1 MGLLIREKNDGSRA
15 PGYAVYF
22 LSALAAAAAVAALH
36 RRADSSRAATTPR
49 RAAHSNV
56 ASITQPAATMAKI
69 EVKGRPSRTD
79 APAYRVTA
87 GARRQTASSPVE
99 SAADAFNA
107 IEAALA
113 AGGPTSAARAAESRA
128 SDPGAAIYAKL
139 PPAFDPGDNRTT
151 RTAAEQLA
159 TYRDPAADTG
169 PASSTPP
176 HSPEGEPLPGRVPR
190 GSLIQVCLLTT
201 VDTGNPEAVIQ
212 FAADRDFI
220 FNHRCQVPFGTRF
233 LGKLANE
240 AARDRLNLSA
250 STIVYPD
257 GTEIPISARV
267 VEAGDDTADIRPG
280 IAADYLPPPAWAQVA
295 PYLAEAVGG
304 TLGLLE
310 ARAQPQVALGFG
322 GLNVQ
327 ASTPGGDLRGPVY
340 QSSAQ
345 AVQDFAMGRL
355 KEFERREAG
364 CHIIPAGTECWLQLD
379 ADLDLGVRSRA
390 DKSP

>member
-1 MGLLIREKNDGSRA
+1 
-15 PGYAVYF
+15 
-22 LSALAAAAAVAALH
+22 
-36 RRADSSRAATTPR
+36 
-49 RAAHSNV
+49 
-56 ASITQPAATMAKI
+56 MAKI
-69 EVKGRPSRTD
+69 DVKGRPSRTD
-79 APAYRVTA
+79 APAYRVTSA
-87 GARRQTASSPVE
+87 ARRQPASSPVE

-113 AGGPTSAARAAESRA
+113 AGGSTSTNHAAGNRVD
-128 SDPGAAIYAKL
+128 DPGSVIYAKL
-139 PPAFDPGDNRTT
+139 PPAFDPGDSRTT
-151 RTAAEQLA
+151 RAAAEQLV
-159 TYRDPAADTG
+159 TYRDPAADSG
-169 PASSTPP
+169 PASSAPP
-176 HSPEGEPLPGRVPR
+176 YSPESGPLPGRVPR

-233 LGKLANE
+233 LGKLASE

-257 GTEIPISARV
+257 GTEIPISARA
-267 VEAGDDTADIRPG
+267 VEADDDEADIRPG

-310 ARAQPQVALGFG
+310 ARAQPQVTLGFG

-327 ASTPGGDLRGPVY
+327 ANTPDSDLRGPIY

-364 CHIIPAGTECWLQLD
+364 CHLVPAGTACWLQLD
-379 ADLDLGVRSRA
+379 ADLDLGARMRT